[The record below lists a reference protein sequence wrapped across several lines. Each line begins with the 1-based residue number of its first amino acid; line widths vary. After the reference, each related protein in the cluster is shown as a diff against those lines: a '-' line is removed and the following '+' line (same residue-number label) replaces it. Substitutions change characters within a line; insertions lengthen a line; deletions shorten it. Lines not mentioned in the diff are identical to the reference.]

1 MTQTP
6 DLAFLRRIASNPRG
20 FTPSRPSDV
29 WMLDALVRAGYVVKV
44 DAGRWCVTQA
54 GLDALNAQEVV
65 K

>member
-6 DLAFLRRIASNPRG
+6 DLAFLRLIASNPRG
-20 FTPSRPSDV
+20 FTPQYPSHV
-29 WMLDALVRAGYVVKV
+29 RRLDALVRAGYAVKA
-44 DAGRWCVTQA
+44 DAGRWKLTKE